1 MKDIPFDISRLT
13 RVLEIIR
20 EAKEVLESGGVWME
34 SSQAKASYLESGR
47 GGIKVVGVKKPW
59 MAIHFEK
66 AIRPNPEYPDW
77 GPFFPDIKSFFFAE
91 ADQRMGAWILDVP
104 RFLSGIFASKKKETL
119 EFMMAAV
126 EESLQTEQWNLSQE
140 RARISNQFEVSLFSK
155 DELQRA
161 VIMINFGPL
170 KSITMVE
177 TPIKAPA
184 KVA

>member
-1 MKDIPFDISRLT
+1 MKDIPFDISNLT

-20 EAKEVLESGGVWME
+20 EAKENLEGGSSWLA
-34 SSQAKASYLESGR
+34 SSQARASYLEPGR
-47 GGIKVVGVKKPW
+47 GGIKVIGMKKSW
-59 MAIHFEK
+59 MALHFEK
-66 AIRPNPEYPDW
+66 AIRPNAEYPDW

-104 RFLSGIFASKKKETL
+104 RFLSGIFSSKKRETL
-119 EFMMAAV
+119 EFMMASV
-126 EESLQTEQWNLSQE
+126 EESLQIDQWNLSQE
-140 RARISNQFEVSLFSK
+140 RARINNQFEVSLFSK
-155 DELQRA
+155 DELQRT

-170 KSITMVE
+170 RSITMVE